1 VTLPKQDTSVTL
13 TLTLTYNGREDLT
26 VSRVYTVDVKR
37 DTTPRELDYQALLE
51 AALTEYGLH
60 DPQDSTSIDTAS
72 VTSDIQFPTTRQL
85 NTATITRTSTAS
97 TRPSC
102 SARATTA

>member
-1 VTLPKQDTSVTL
+1 MTLPKQDTSVTL

-60 DPQDSTSIDTAS
+60 DPQDSASIDTAS
-72 VTSDIQFPTTRQL
+72 VLRHPVPHHAAAQYHRLPRL
-85 NTATITRTSTAS
+85 
-97 TRPSC
+97 
-102 SARATTA
+102 